1 MGKTNYAELK
11 TEAKEM
17 AKQLRYVD
25 EASRKMVER
34 AKSEKIKIV
43 WDRYEEMQPQC
54 GFGQLGICCRI
65 CSMGP
70 CRIDPFGEGPQTGIC
85 GANADTIAARNL
97 IRMVAAGAAAHSDHG
112 RDIAHTLKLVA
123 NSKSQDYTVK
133 DEQKLKDVAERFG
146 VETKNKD
153 VKQIAAELSEVIMN
167 EFGKQEG
174 TLISATAYAPPARVE
189 TWKRAGVMPRSIDR
203 EIVEVMHRT
212 HMGVDVDYR
221 NLMKHAIRTSL
232 SDGWGGSLI
241 ATELSDILFQGPE
254 PIRFSANLGV
264 LDKDQVNI
272 IVHGHEPT
280 LSDIIVSVSQ
290 EKELIK
296 MAKDKGAKGINLA
309 GMCCTGNEILMRH
322 GIAVAGNFLQQE
334 LAVITGAV
342 DAMIVDVQC
351 IMPALSSLCNCFHTK
366 LITTSPKCK
375 MEGVEHIE
383 FHEDKAVE
391 TARKIIKTAIDNFP
405 RRGKKI
411 LIPKEKEKAIGGF
424 TTENIFHILGGKY
437 RSTYRPLNNA
447 IIEGRLRG
455 AAGVVGCNNP
465 KIQHDYGH
473 ITMIKELI
481 KNDIPVVTTG
491 CNAIAAAKAGLL
503 RPEAAALC
511 GKGLQEICETVGIP
525 PVLHVGSC
533 VDNSRILTILAAIVA
548 EGGLGDDISDL
559 PGAGAAPEWMSEK
572 AVSIGMYFVA
582 SGVFTV
588 IATPLPVLGS
598 KKLTKYLTDDIEK
611 ETGGKWAFEEDPV
624 KAAHLMIRH
633 IDRKRAAL
641 KLKPMMYEQEFKPE

>member
-1 MGKTNYAELK
+1 MATELRSADKASQRMIKKAAEEG
-11 TEAKEM
+11 T
-17 AKQLRYVD
+17 
-25 EASRKMVER
+25 VEI
-34 AKSEKIKIV
+34 A
-43 WDRYEEMQPQC
+43 WDRYEAMQPQC
-54 GFGQLGICCRI
+54 GFGSLGICCRN

-70 CRIDPFGEGPQTGIC
+70 CRIDPFGEGPQAGIC

-97 IRMVAAGAAAHSDHG
+97 IRMVAAGASAHSDHG
-112 RDIAHTLKLVA
+112 RDIAHTLKLVVDGETG
-123 NSKSQDYTVK
+123 DYTIK
-133 DEQKLKDVAERFG
+133 DEKKLKEVAVRFG
-146 VETKNKD
+146 IDIDAKD
-153 VKQIAAELSEVIMN
+153 SRQIAVELAKIVLN

-174 TLISATAYAPPARVE
+174 TLLSATAYAPPARVR
-189 TWKRAGVMPRSIDR
+189 TWQRAGVMPRSIDR

-212 HMGVDVDYR
+212 HIGVDVDYR
-221 NLMKHAIRTSL
+221 NLMKHAMRTSL
-232 SDGWGGSLI
+232 SDGWGGSLV

-264 LDKDQVNI
+264 LEKDQVNV

-280 LSDIIVSVSQ
+280 LSDIIVSVCQ
-290 EKELIK
+290 DKELLK
-296 MAKDKGAKGINLA
+296 AAKDNGARGINLA

-322 GIAVAGNFLQQE
+322 GIPAAGNFLQQE
-334 LAVITGAV
+334 LAILTGAV

-375 MEGVEHIE
+375 MEGVQHIE

-391 TARKIIKTAIDNFP
+391 TARRIIQEAIDNFP
-405 RRGKKI
+405 NRGKKI
-411 LIPKEKEKAIGGF
+411 VIPQEKEQAIGGF
-424 TTENIFHILGGKY
+424 TTEVVFNILGGKY

-447 IIEGRLRG
+447 VIEGRLRG

-473 ITMIKELI
+473 VEMIKELI

-511 GKGLQEICETVGIP
+511 GKGLREICETVGIP

-548 EGGLGDDISDL
+548 EGGLGEDISDL
-559 PGAGAAPEWMSEK
+559 PVAGAAPEWMSEK

-598 KKLTKYLTDDIEK
+598 KKLTKYLTEDMEADI
-611 ETGGKWAFEEDPV
+611 GGKWAFETDPIR
-624 KAAHLMIRH
+624 AAHMMIRH
-633 IDRKRAAL
+633 IDKKRKAL
-641 KLKPMMYEQEFKPE
+641 KLKPLMYEQALKPEE